1 MGRFPQFQ
9 TREIRQSTSPS
20 RGARRFKGKM
30 QSEDARVEN
39 HPVVRQVY
47 RVGKVA
53 TPRGMIRFALGSLEV
68 CEITDEITAG
78 ILGAEV
84 TGNSATWLTE
94 LKKKFPCRKW
104 QTYFLSWCDPTC
116 VSPFYSQRHS
126 SPFHFNSRDIPMVPL
141 ALE

>member
-1 MGRFPQFQ
+1 MDGKWKGFRSFKPGK
-9 TREIRQSTSPS
+9 SGNPPAH
-20 RGARRFKGKM
+20 RGVARRFKGKM

-94 LKKKFPCRKW
+94 LKKKISLQEMANLLSVLVRSYLRLTLFFTTPFLPFPL
-104 QTYFLSWCDPTC
+104 QLS
-116 VSPFYSQRHS
+116 
-126 SPFHFNSRDIPMVPL
+126 
-141 ALE
+141 